1 TCKISGCLSY
11 RILDSGPDGTQTTLT
26 CDLLRNGINHIPM
39 AKLFP
44 DTDKIITCM
53 APSKTFNL
61 AGNLMSHIFIKNE
74 KVRKEW
80 LRLAL
85 LNK

>member
-1 TCKISGCLSY
+1 TGKVWSEQELMRMGQLCLENDVWIISDE
-11 RILDSGPDGTQTTLT
+11 IH
-26 CDLLRNGINHIPM
+26 CDLLRNGISHIPM

-74 KVRKEW
+74 
-80 LRLAL
+80 
-85 LNK
+85 

>member
-1 TCKISGCLSY
+1 
-11 RILDSGPDGTQTTLT
+11 
-26 CDLLRNGINHIPM
+26 DLLRNGINHIPM

>member
-1 TCKISGCLSY
+1 
-11 RILDSGPDGTQTTLT
+11 
-26 CDLLRNGINHIPM
+26 M